1 MSKPFVYDPVEYWTA
16 NGPHLS
22 PPGSDSPEQAAVR
35 VELQLLIE
43 ELQEI
48 NGPISSVLD
57 VGCGQGRLAA
67 FLLDVLPAA
76 KYSGL
81 DLAEAQ
87 LKGTLAV
94 RPDAEAF
101 YLLRLQDANAIE
113 LLRQHDTVLH
123 WDLVLASE
131 VLLHIPPD
139 EIELAC
145 RNLKRMAGRYLIT
158 VDWTQPLEGEIAPWN
173 WLHDYDKL
181 LEPDVEIQVFNQSI
195 FLKRM

>member
-1 MSKPFVYDPVEYWTA
+1 VPFVYDPVEYWTA

-35 VELQLLIE
+35 KELQLLIE

-101 YLLRLQDANAIE
+101 YLSRIQDFSQPLGE
-113 LLRQHDTVLH
+113 RWQ
-123 WDLVLASE
+123 WDLVIASE

-139 EIELAC
+139 EIEQAC
-145 RNLKRMAGRYLIT
+145 SVLKEITGKYLIT
-158 VDWTQPLEGEIAPWN
+158 VDWSQPLSGEIAPWN

-195 FLKRM
+195 FLKRMG

>member
-1 MSKPFVYDPVEYWTA
+1 MTKPFVYDPVPYWTA

-43 ELQEI
+43 ELQEL

-94 RPDAEAF
+94 RPDAEQF
-101 YLLRLQDANAIE
+101 YLSRLQDFHPHQ
-113 LLRQHDTVLH
+113 R

-139 EIELAC
+139 EIRLAC
-145 RNLKRMAGRYLIT
+145 GRLLDVTGKYLIT
-158 VDWTQPLEGEIAPWN
+158 VDWSQPLEGEIAPWN

-181 LEPDVEIQVFNQSI
+181 LQPDVEIQVFNQSI

>member
-1 MSKPFVYDPVEYWTA
+1 MSKPFVYDPVPYWTA

-101 YLLRLQDANAIE
+101 YLSRLQDFMPVVK
-113 LLRQHDTVLH
+113 QQ
-123 WDLVLASE
+123 WDLVIASE

-139 EIELAC
+139 EIKKAC
-145 RNLKRMAGRYLIT
+145 EVLKAITGKYLIT
-158 VDWTQPLEGEIAPWN
+158 VDWSQPLDGEIAPWN

>member
-1 MSKPFVYDPVEYWTA
+1 VPIKPQTFIYDPVQYWTA

-94 RPDAEAF
+94 RPDAEQF
-101 YLLRLQDANAIE
+101 YLSRLQDFDATKHMG
-113 LLRQHDTVLH
+113 Q
-123 WDLVLASE
+123 WDLVIASE
-131 VLLHIPPD
+131 VLLHIPPA

-145 RNLKRMAGRYLIT
+145 NVLKAITGKYLIT
-158 VDWTQPLEGEIAPWN
+158 VDWSQPLEGEIAPWN
-173 WLHDYDKL
+173 WLHDYDQL
-181 LEPDVEIQVFNQSI
+181 LQPDVEIQVFNQSI

>member
-101 YLLRLQDANAIE
+101 YLSRLQDFDPIE
-113 LLRQHDTVLH
+113 HDRE
-123 WDLVLASE
+123 WDLVIASE

-139 EIELAC
+139 EIRTAC
-145 RNLKRMAGRYLIT
+145 AVLKAITGKYLIT
-158 VDWTQPLEGEIAPWN
+158 VDWSQPLEGEIAPWN

>member
-1 MSKPFVYDPVEYWTA
+1 MPNVPFVYDPVPYWTA

-35 VELQLLIE
+35 KELQLLIE

-81 DLAEAQ
+81 DLAESQ

-94 RPDAEAF
+94 RPDAERF
-101 YLLRLQDANAIE
+101 YLSRLQDF
-113 LLRQHDTVLH
+113 DGYGK

-139 EIELAC
+139 DIETAC
-145 RNLKRMAGRYLIT
+145 NNLMAATGKYLIT
-158 VDWTQPLEGEIAPWN
+158 VDWSQPLEGEIAPWN
-173 WLHDYDKL
+173 WLHDYDTL

>member
-1 MSKPFVYDPVEYWTA
+1 MPNVPFVYDPVPYWTA

-35 VELQLLIE
+35 GELQLLIE

-76 KYSGL
+76 KYSGM
-81 DLAEAQ
+81 DLAQPQ
-87 LKGTLAV
+87 LSGTLAV
-94 RPDAEAF
+94 RPEGEFILHDIREPFRKASAPP
-101 YLLRLQDANAIE
+101 YI
-113 LLRQHDTVLH
+113 RQ

-131 VLLHIPPD
+131 VLLHVPPAD
-139 EIELAC
+139 IEQAC
-145 RNLKRMAGRYLIT
+145 RNLLDVTGKYLIT
-158 VDWTQPLEGEIAPWN
+158 VDWSQPLEGEIAPWN

-195 FLKRM
+195 FLKRMG

>member
-1 MSKPFVYDPVEYWTA
+1 MSKPFVYDPVPYWTA

-43 ELQEI
+43 ELREI

-76 KYSGL
+76 KYSGI
-81 DLAEAQ
+81 DLAVAQ
-87 LKGTLAV
+87 LNGTLAV
-94 RPDAEAF
+94 RPEGEF
-101 YLLRLQDANAIE
+101 YLQDIREPLGSALVDN
-113 LLRQHDTVLH
+113 RY
-123 WDLVLASE
+123 DLVLASE
-131 VLLHIPPD
+131 VLLHVPPD
-139 EIELAC
+139 DIQAAC
-145 RNLKRMAGRYLIT
+145 DNLLSLTGKYLIT
-158 VDWTQPLEGEIAPWN
+158 VDWSQPLDGEIAPWN
-173 WLHDYDKL
+173 WLHDYDNL
-181 LEPDVEIQVFNQSI
+181 LQPDVEIQVFNQSI

>member
-1 MSKPFVYDPVEYWTA
+1 MSKPFVYDPVPYWTA

-81 DLAEAQ
+81 DLAESQ

-94 RPDAEAF
+94 RPDAEQF
-101 YLLRLQDANAIE
+101 YLSTLQDFDATKHMG
-113 LLRQHDTVLH
+113 Q
-123 WDLVLASE
+123 WDLVIASE
-131 VLLHIPPD
+131 VLLHIPPF
-139 EIELAC
+139 EVEKAC
-145 RNLKRMAGRYLIT
+145 NVLKAITGKYLIT
-158 VDWTQPLEGEIAPWN
+158 VDWSQPLAGEIAPWN